1 MLKFPGLSKINNLL
15 LFSILISVI
24 LYFGREFFIL
34 VTFAG
39 LFAMLMRPLSNK
51 LEKRGIPRFLSSLI
65 SIVIII
71 VAISAI
77 IMLLSAQVNN
87 FVRDFPQIK
96 SQFGEVTAKVN
107 SWIIDHFDV
116 NFNLQA
122 NNLRADASQL
132 ITNVTSVL
140 TGMVKRT
147 FTFVG
152 SLFVVVILA
161 FLFLQNRSKFKLFII
176 KLQKPDKMEET
187 ADIIETISQITYHYL
202 GGRLLVVFIIA
213 VLLTT
218 GFLITGLKNA
228 VFIGIIA
235 ALVAIIPYVGPLL
248 GGLIPLL
255 MSIVEGSLNQV
266 IEVVAIVLL
275 VNTIDHYF
283 LEPYIVGG
291 SVNINPFFTILSII
305 IGGVFWGIAGVI
317 LFLPLLAILKIIFE
331 SIEGLEPYAYLIGDN
346 NKIYGGHVSLYSKI
360 RSYLLC
366 KGIIRSERRKD
377 KGKAD

>member
-266 IEVVAIVLL
+266 IEVIAIVLL